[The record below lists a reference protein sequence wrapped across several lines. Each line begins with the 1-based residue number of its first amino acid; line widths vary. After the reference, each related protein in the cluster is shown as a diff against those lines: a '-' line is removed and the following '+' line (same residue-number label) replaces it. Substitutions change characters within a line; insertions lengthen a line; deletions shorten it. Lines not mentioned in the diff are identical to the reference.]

1 MSELPQTVPG
11 GPAGGIAFEAVRD
24 FFRDRP
30 LVFLGTG
37 MSCALDVRFGMP
49 ALRDELLRSISPN
62 AGAALQVAEW
72 GAVARSLQDG
82 EDLESSL
89 NHVTDPALLL
99 AITTATARYIAALDR
114 EYAFKIADFASEW
127 PATRLLGRLV
137 RTLPEGDPILHVVTP
152 NYDLLLEHACDSA
165 RIPYTTGFC
174 GGVER
179 TADWAALEQCLV
191 SRDMACHRGRFTPVF
206 KHRKHVR
213 LHKVHGSL
221 GLFLHRDRL
230 VENHAWMWDPPP
242 FAQRVIVTP
251 GLAKYETLQAYRQEL
266 LKAAD
271 SAIARSSQF
280 LFLGYGFNDKH
291 LEEYISRKLV
301 AQSAKGLIVTRDSN
315 DRIEALLAKAPKL
328 WLICKSHDGTADGT
342 RIANSHAGVDL
353 FVPQQ
358 RLWDIAEFTTTFL
371 GS

>member
-1 MSELPQTVPG
+1 MTEGVTEAPENRV
-11 GPAGGIAFEAVRD
+11 AFDAVRD
-24 FFRDRP
+24 FFRDKP
-30 LVFLGTG
+30 LVFVGTG

-49 ALRDELLRSISPN
+49 VLRDELLRSVVPEPGN
-62 AGAALQVAEW
+62 AIQAAEW
-72 GAVARSLQDG
+72 GAVARSLERG

-89 NHVTDPALLL
+89 NHATDPALLQ
-99 AITTATARYIAALDR
+99 AITTATGRLIAALDR
-114 EYAFKIADFASEW
+114 QYAFKIAEGAKEW
-127 PATRLLGRLV
+127 PAMGLLERLV
-137 RTLPEGDPILHVVTP
+137 RTVPEGDPILHVVTP

-165 RIPYTTGFC
+165 RLPYTTGFC

-179 TADWAALEQCLV
+179 TADWGALDQCLV
-191 SRDMACHRGRFTPVF
+191 SRGTVCHRGRLTPVF

-230 VENHAWMWDPPP
+230 IESHAWMWDPPP

-266 LKAAD
+266 LRAAD
-271 SAIARSSQF
+271 AAIARSSQF

-291 LEEYISRKLV
+291 LEEYIARKLIT
-301 AQSAKGLIVTRDSN
+301 QSAKGLIVTRDSN
-315 DRIEALLAKAPKL
+315 ERIEALLAKAPRL
-328 WLICKSHDGTADGT
+328 WVICKSHDGTVEGT
-342 RIANSHAGVDL
+342 RIANRHVGIDL
-353 FVPQQ
+353 FIPNQC
-358 RLWDIAEFTTTFL
+358 LWDITEFTTTFL